1 MTNRQLYTH
10 YAISIIAAIAAGYY
24 IHPAAAILA
33 FVITSIIQTLESE
46 NRQRP

>member
-10 YAISIIAAIAAGYY
+10 YAISTLVAIAAGYY

-33 FVITSIIQTLESE
+33 FIITSALQTLESE